1 MNGCDW
7 TAGGQC
13 AEPATML
20 VQSQGMN
27 DTGIMV
33 LVMWDG
39 DLDAVPDPKSFYC
52 LGHARH
58 ILAGLPTLAPALT
71 DTMAPDD
78 VFTHG

>member
-13 AEPATML
+13 PEPAVML

-39 DLDAVPDPKSFYC
+39 WDTVPDPKSFYC
-52 LGHARH
+52 LDHAQH

-71 DTMAPDD
+71 DTTTHGE